1 MVDFKAA
8 RTAMVDRQV
17 RPSDVTNYAIIEA
30 MLWAP
35 RERFAPMAQREVAYA
50 GEHMPLGKGRVALDC
65 RTFAK
70 MLEEA
75 DIGPDDLV
83 LDLAPGLGYSTAVLG
98 RLAAAVVGIEPDD
111 TMASVATQVL
121 GELGVDNAV
130 VSEGDPAKGDADH
143 GPFDV
148 IFINGA
154 IERAPEDLLKQL
166 KDGGR
171 MVAIWREGAL
181 GQCRV
186 TRRVGDTFSTRRV
199 FDASAPVLAGFEAPP
214 VFAF

>member
-1 MVDFKAA
+1 MIDFKAA

-17 RPSDVTNYAIIEA
+17 RPADVTDYAIIEA

-35 RERFAPMAQREVAYA
+35 RERFAPLAWRDVAYA
-50 GEHMPLGKGRVALDC
+50 GEHMPLGDGRVALDC

-70 MLEEA
+70 MLEVA
-75 DIGPDDLV
+75 DIGSDDLV
-83 LDLAPGLGYSTAVLG
+83 LDLAPGTGYSTAVLG
-98 RLAAAVVGIEPDD
+98 RLAAAVVGVEPDE
-111 TMASVATQVL
+111 TMAHSATQAL

-130 VSEGDPAKGDADH
+130 VIEGDPAAGDADH

-148 IFINGA
+148 ILINGA
-154 IERAPEDLLKQL
+154 IERAPESLLAQL

-186 TRRVGDTFSTRRV
+186 TRRVGDTFATRRA
-199 FDASAPVLAGFEAPP
+199 FDASAPVVPGFEAPKAF
-214 VFAF
+214 VF

>member
-17 RPSDVTNYAIIEA
+17 RPADVTDYAIIEA

-70 MLEEA
+70 MLEAA
-75 DIGPDDLV
+75 DVGPDDLV

-98 RLAAAVVGIEPDD
+98 RLAAAVIGIEPDE
-111 TMASVATQVL
+111 TMAQSASQAL

-130 VSEGDPAKGDADH
+130 VTEGDPAAGDADH

-148 IFINGA
+148 ILVNGA
-154 IERAPEDLLKQL
+154 VERAPDALLGQL

-181 GQCRV
+181 GRCCV
-186 TRRVGDTFSTRRV
+186 TRRSGDSFTTRRV
-199 FDASAPVLAGFEAPP
+199 FDADAPVVAGFETPEAF
-214 VFAF
+214 VF